1 MKSKQAQ
8 GRVRKQP
15 SAAKSSQRQFD
26 TLVEV
31 GTAITFAPTGEK
43 LRVAKIAN
51 GTITFEK
58 LP

>member
-1 MKSKQAQ
+1 MKKQAQ

-15 SAAKSSQRQFD
+15 PASKSDMRQFD
-26 TLVEV
+26 ATVKV

-43 LRVAKIAN
+43 VRVAKIAN